1 MGLSLGGVAFTAFE
15 VPSVVT
21 FGGAQSLAVYRLPG
35 GVRVVDA
42 MGPDD
47 ADIGWQGILSGDD
60 ATDRARALDAMR
72 IAGLPVTLAWDEFFY
87 SVVIGSLQLAFC
99 NSWWIPY
106 KVSCIVV
113 NDPSVQGLPQTVSLL
128 SAVASDLASA
138 ADLTNV
144 TAAIAAIA
152 TAGSA
157 GSGTTLYSAANIA
170 LQSAGSTIA
179 RSIQT
184 AEPQM
189 SADQLPSIISAAET
203 LATATAA
210 RGYIARAAA
219 NYSQVAF

>member
-15 VPSVVT
+15 VPAVVT

-42 MGPDD
+42 LGPDD

-72 IAGLPVTLAWDEFFY
+72 VAGLPVTLAWDEFFY

-106 KVSCIVV
+106 KVSCLVV
-113 NDPSVQGLPQTVSLL
+113 NDPSVQVLPQAVSLL
-128 SAVASDLASA
+128 TAVASDLASA
-138 ADLTNV
+138 AALTDVAAV
-144 TAAIAAIA
+144 TAALTA
-152 TAGSA
+152 AGSA
-157 GSGTTLYSAANIA
+157 GAGTTLYAAANTA
-170 LQSAGSTIA
+170 LQAAGSNIVS
-179 RSIQT
+179 SIQT
-184 AEPQM
+184 AEPQLG
-189 SADQLPSIISAAET
+189 ADQLRTIINAAAT

-210 RGYIARAAA
+210 RGYIARASA
-219 NYSQVAF
+219 NYAQVAF